1 MTGCITFSA
10 STLFSCCVIII
21 TNEECLKLGMTFWW
35 LNCPFGQVTT
45 AQFPVWKLIDNLSLY
60 PSRAWPQRYP
70 KLKLTSDSAQLS
82 LFSSLIPKGLCI
94 WDGVKRLPYVS
105 KFFLLQDYKIGRPR
119 RDETCPFA
127 SFTLWEILNICGQL
141 QFQRS
146 KFRVKIPGIWPKGRT
161 LKSSQEKGRWSGR
174 REFQESWKRE
184 RERN

>member
-1 MTGCITFSA
+1 MTACITFLA

-21 TNEECLKLGMTFWW
+21 TNEEWLKLGMTGWW

-70 KLKLTSDSAQLS
+70 KLKLTSASAQPS
-82 LFSSLIPKGLCI
+82 LFFSLIPKGLCI
-94 WDGVKRLPYVS
+94 EMGSSVSHMFPNFFFFKITKWGGREGTKRV
-105 KFFLLQDYKIGRPR
+105 LLLHSHSEKSL
-119 RDETCPFA
+119 TSAANC
-127 SFTLWEILNICGQL
+127 S
-141 QFQRS
+141 S